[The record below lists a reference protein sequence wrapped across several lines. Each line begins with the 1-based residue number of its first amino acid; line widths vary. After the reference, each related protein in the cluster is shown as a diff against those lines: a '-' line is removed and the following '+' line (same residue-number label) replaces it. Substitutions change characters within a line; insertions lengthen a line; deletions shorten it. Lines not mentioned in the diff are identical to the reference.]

1 MGLLT
6 ETSNSIQWYD
16 LFKGIIIPILN
27 PIFTIIGTLWAGKL
41 LGYFNKSL
49 TDETNKTTKSE
60 ERIGELEKMVTVQQ
74 ITDIVRASETTIL
87 SLIKDQGD
95 GLGYRIDK
103 VETSLREEI
112 KEVRSSLNQ
121 ELGARI
127 DKQGQELGARID
139 KQGQEL
145 GARIDKLTGEIHNNS
160 NRLLVLETKIEE
172 RIPKNH

>member
-1 MGLLT
+1 MALLT
-6 ETSNSIQWYD
+6 ETSDSIQWYN
-16 LFKGIIIPILN
+16 LFKDIIIPTFN
-27 PIFTIIGTLWAGKL
+27 PIFTIIGTLWVGKL

-49 TDETNKTTKSE
+49 TDETNKTIKSD
-60 ERIGELEKMVTVQQ
+60 ERIGELKKMITVQQ
-74 ITDIVRASETTIL
+74 ITDIVTASETTIL

-103 VETSLREEI
+103 QG
-112 KEVRSSLNQ
+112 Q

-172 RIPKNH
+172 RIPKKPLIEV